1 MRQCRFPLNA
11 GKPSFDDF
19 FIFFSIF
26 STYRTK
32 VVGHMHMR
40 GVCHRDIKL
49 ENILLEAPSSLK
61 IRVCDFGFATGPTA
75 VSCKHSPLYAPPEVL
90 RSGQQQRLTQ
100 RGVAYNYLCDE
111 WSVGVCLYILLCG
124 YPPFP
129 SSVGHCMTPE
139 LQTKILRGDF
149 RFPPREWQGVSAAAK
164 ELICGLLRVDATRR
178 LSSVAALRQPWLA
191 AHAADYG
198 RSMTA
203 APTVS
208 DATAPRLPVVLSM
221 ESSPLFRKRMSKQGL
236 PSPET
241 VACGLAALDTND
253 TPQNNAIHTCT
264 PCSLDTASSPET
276 PVSSPVFDSDRTI
289 NPPPLSLAP
298 PAFPATA
305 LVLPCSSTPVP
316 GETPDGVASRGT
328 VLQLARPPQD
338 EQCC

>member
-1 MRQCRFPLNA
+1 
-11 GKPSFDDF
+11 
-19 FIFFSIF
+19 
-26 STYRTK
+26 
-32 VVGHMHMR
+32 MHMR

-61 IRVCDFGFATGPTA
+61 IRICDFGFATGPTA
-75 VSCKHSPLYAPPEVL
+75 VSCKHSPLYASPEVL

-100 RGVAYNYLCDE
+100 RGVAYNYMCDE

-191 AHAADYG
+191 VHAADYG

-203 APTVS
+203 APTAS
-208 DATAPRLPVVLSM
+208 DATAAGNFAAPAPASRLPVVLSM
-221 ESSPLFRKRMSKQGL
+221 ESSPLFRKRMSKQGP

-241 VACGLAALDTND
+241 VACSFAALDTND
-253 TPQNNAIHTCT
+253 THAHTPPSSAIHPCI
-264 PCSLDTASSPET
+264 PCSLGTPASSPGT
-276 PVSSPVFDSDRTI
+276 PVSSPGLDSDHTI
-289 NPPPLSLAP
+289 SSPPLSLAP
-298 PAFPATA
+298 PAFPAKA
-305 LVLPCSSTPVP
+305 PALPCNSAPVP
-316 GETPDGVASRGT
+316 DQTFDCAASHGT
-328 VLQLARPPQD
+328 VVLQVTRLLQD
-338 EQCC
+338 EQC